1 MTPALKI
8 GLTGSI
14 GMGKSTTAAMF
25 QDAGVPVWDAD
36 AAVAR
41 LYAKGGA
48 AVEEIQRA
56 IPAAVVDGEVSKQ
69 ALKQAISQ
77 DSDILQQLERIVHP
91 LVQSD
96 RAEFAK
102 TAKSPMILFDIPLL
116 FETGGDADMDAI
128 IVVTAPPQVQRARV
142 MARGT
147 MDDAQFQA
155 ILERQMPDTE
165 KRARADFIVTTETLD
180 DTRKQVEDI
189 IKTLADRV
197 KHA

>member
-91 LVQSD
+91 LVQRD
-96 RAEFAK
+96 RTEFAK
-102 TAKSPMILFDIPLL
+102 AAKSPMILFDIPLL

-147 MDDAQFQA
+147 MDDTQFQA
-155 ILERQMPDTE
+155 ILARQMPDAE

-180 DTRKQVEDI
+180 DTREQVEDI
-189 IKTLADRV
+189 IRILADRV

>member
-1 MTPALKI
+1 M
-8 GLTGSI
+8 
-14 GMGKSTTAAMF
+14 
-25 QDAGVPVWDAD
+25 D
-36 AAVAR
+36 
-41 LYAKGGA
+41 
-48 AVEEIQRA
+48 
-56 IPAAVVDGEVSKQ
+56 VV
-69 ALKQAISQ
+69 
-77 DSDILQQLERIVHP
+77 
-91 LVQSD
+91 
-96 RAEFAK
+96 
-102 TAKSPMILFDIPLL
+102 
-116 FETGGDADMDAI
+116 

>member
-25 QDAGVPVWDAD
+25 LDAGVPVWDAD

-48 AVEEIQRA
+48 AVDEIQRA
-56 IPAAVVDGEVSKQ
+56 IPAAVADGEVSKQ

-77 DSDILQQLERIVHP
+77 DPDILQQLERIVHP
-91 LVQSD
+91 LVQRD
-96 RAEFAK
+96 RTEFAK

-116 FETGGDADMDAI
+116 FETGGDADMDVV